1 MEIDHSSSRRGFFR
15 RLAGEIG
22 ERVVP
27 FVEEIT
33 PREDPDLVEVEAEP
47 PGVVRARPTRARV
60 TVDELLAMAVEVG
73 LGKRLDAI
81 RDLARD
87 SVRVT
92 LGDAQAAARASC
104 LGEAPPAPREP
115 FCPVRLDLAEVAA
128 VLGAEAPI
136 PHDGMLSCIATGD
149 GEYRVVIDDVA
160 PAAQRWRPVDLSVE
174 LQLPRVGSESVQV
187 LELDTAEHDAWQEL
201 REQLAERQGVDLHD
215 ATWELQAIHR
225 VLGYPD
231 EPNGDMP
238 LICELLARG
247 HELGDDPV
255 RVHPRA
261 SEAEP
266 HVGRWRMLLQLTI
279 DDELG
284 WSWGEWRERLYLW
297 IDEQDLADGD
307 FTRVRA
313 ISQ

>member
-1 MEIDHSSSRRGFFR
+1 MDASSRRGFFR

-22 ERVVP
+22 ERVIP
-27 FVEEIT
+27 FVDEVAP
-33 PREDPDLVEVEAEP
+33 PREEPDVVEIEAEP
-47 PGVVRARPTRARV
+47 AGVARARPTRARI
-60 TVDELLAMAVEVG
+60 TIDELLAMAREAG
-73 LGKRLDAI
+73 LGERLDAV

-104 LGEAPPAPREP
+104 LGEAPARAREP
-115 FCPVRLDLAEVAA
+115 FCPARLDLAEVAA
-128 VLGAEAPI
+128 VLDAEVAMPRE
-136 PHDGMLSCIATGD
+136 GMLSCIATGD

-160 PAAQRWRPVDLSVE
+160 PAAQRWHPVDLSVE
-174 LQLPRVGSESVQV
+174 LQLPRVWSAAVQA
-187 LELDTAEHDAWQEL
+187 LELDPAEHDAWQQL

-231 EPNGDMP
+231 ERNGDMP

-247 HELGDDPV
+247 HELGDDPPLA
-255 RVHPRA
+255 HPRA
-261 SEAEP
+261 AEAEP
-266 HVGRWRMLLQLTI
+266 HVGRWRLLLQLTI

-284 WSWGEWRERLYLW
+284 WSWGDARERLYLW
-297 IDEQDLADGD
+297 IDEQDLANGD
-307 FTRVRA
+307 FARVRA
-313 ISQ
+313 IAQ